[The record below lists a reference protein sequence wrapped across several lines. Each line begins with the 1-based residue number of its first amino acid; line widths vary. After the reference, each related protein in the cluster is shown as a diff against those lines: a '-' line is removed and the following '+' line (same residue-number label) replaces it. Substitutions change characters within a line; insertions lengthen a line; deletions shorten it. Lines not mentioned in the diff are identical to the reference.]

1 VSEPA
6 TPVGPPEPQARPA
19 VAGARRPRTASFV
32 VFVLAFLFLA
42 GAAAGALWGQFQPG
56 KTGPWASLACSA
68 GAVALTVVA
77 VLLRPKR

>member
-1 VSEPA
+1 
-6 TPVGPPEPQARPA
+6 
-19 VAGARRPRTASFV
+19 
-32 VFVLAFLFLA
+32 VLAFLFLA

-68 GAVALTVVA
+68 GAVLLTVVA

>member
-1 VSEPA
+1 MSDPAGPVEP
-6 TPVGPPEPQARPA
+6 PGPR
-19 VAGARRPRTASFV
+19 VGARVTGAGRPRTASFV

-68 GAVALTVVA
+68 GAVVLTVVA